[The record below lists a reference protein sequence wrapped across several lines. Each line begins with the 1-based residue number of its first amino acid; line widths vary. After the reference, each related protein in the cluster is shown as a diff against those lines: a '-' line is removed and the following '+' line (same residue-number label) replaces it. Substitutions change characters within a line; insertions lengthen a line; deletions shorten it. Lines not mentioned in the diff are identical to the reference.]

1 VVKLKI
7 AAPTTN
13 PARSDVVV
21 NDPQNAT
28 AGMSL
33 NGTLTATDAYGN
45 TVTGFGGNVTLTHGD
60 GQPVHVVAQTAF
72 TTGTAIFAVGLD
84 APYAAKPL
92 AAARPVTAT
101 HQFLIISHTAQLFPF
116 LATGPA

>member
-84 APYAAKPL
+84 APY
-92 AAARPVTAT
+92 VTAT